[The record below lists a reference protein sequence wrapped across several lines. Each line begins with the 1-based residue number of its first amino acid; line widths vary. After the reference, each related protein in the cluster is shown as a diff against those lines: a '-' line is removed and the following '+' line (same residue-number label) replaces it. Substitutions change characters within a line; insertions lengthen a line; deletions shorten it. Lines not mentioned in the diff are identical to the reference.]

1 MKRGVHTYGGSGISV
16 NEMVRI
22 PCLEEGKQYKF
33 LGVLESLMQEDKLVL
48 ECSGREYLRRM
59 SMIWSRGCF
68 CRSSRVDATL
78 KVNLA
83 S

>member
-33 LGVLESLMQEDKLVL
+33 LGMLESLMQEDKLVL
-48 ECSGREYLRRM
+48 ECSAREYLRRM
-59 SMIWSRGCF
+59 SMIWSSPLSDQNCV
-68 CRSSRVDATL
+68 SS
-78 KVNLA
+78 
-83 S
+83 